1 MGGIDVP
8 GLARQMGMRLLV
20 LSRYCRLGASS
31 RLRMMQYL
39 PWLEAAGFEVT
50 IAPFFDDGYL
60 ERLYCGRK
68 PGFRA
73 ASYYLKRI
81 RQLRRA
87 SPPDLI
93 WLEKEVLPWLPAGM
107 EQWLL
112 PAGIPVVSDYD
123 DAIFHRYDLHRSLV
137 IRRVLGRKIDH
148 VMARSALV
156 LAGNPYLAARAVS
169 AGTPRV
175 EIVPTVVDI
184 SAYDAAHLHAE
195 DGMARIG
202 WIGTPSTWRQYM
214 EPMMPMLSQLA
225 RESGAKLRAVGAGAT
240 LTPELEVMPWV
251 ENTESALIQGMDIG
265 LMPLDDTP
273 WSRGKCGYK
282 IIQYMACGLPVVA
295 SPVGVN
301 SDIVEDGVTGFL
313 ASTPAEWR
321 QAIAR
326 LLRDPE
332 LRHRMGSA
340 GRRRVEERYSLQVW
354 GPRVADLLHSAVRP

>member
-1 MGGIDVP
+1 MGTK
-8 GLARQMGMRLLV
+8 LLI
-20 LSRYCRLGASS
+20 LSRYERLGASS

-39 PWLEAAGFEVT
+39 PWLEAAGMEVT
-50 IAPFFDDGYL
+50 TSPFFDD
-60 ERLYCGRK
+60 
-68 PGFRA
+68 A
-73 ASYYLKRI
+73 YLKRLYRGEKQRI
-81 RQLRRA
+81 STRRYYGKRARQLRHA
-87 SPPDLI
+87 LSPDVI
-93 WLEKEVLPWLPAGM
+93 WLEKELLPWLPAGV

-112 PAGIPVVSDYD
+112 PSGVPIVSDYD
-123 DAIFHRYDLHRSLV
+123 DAVFHRYDLHRLSIVRLL
-137 IRRVLGRKIDH
+137 LGRKIDQ

-156 LAGNPYLAARAVS
+156 LAGNPYLAARATS
-169 AGTPRV
+169 AGSPRV
-175 EIVPTVVDI
+175 EIVPTVVDTSTYNTTPLP
-184 SAYDAAHLHAE
+184 SA

-202 WIGTPSTWRQYM
+202 WIGTPSTWQQYM

-225 RESGAKLRAVGAGAT
+225 RESGAKLRVVGIKT
-240 LTPELEVMPWV
+240 KPLPDLEVMPWA
-251 ENTESALIQGMDIG
+251 ESTESALIQGMDIG

-313 ASTPAEWR
+313 ANTPAEWR

-332 LRHRMGSA
+332 MRRRMGRA